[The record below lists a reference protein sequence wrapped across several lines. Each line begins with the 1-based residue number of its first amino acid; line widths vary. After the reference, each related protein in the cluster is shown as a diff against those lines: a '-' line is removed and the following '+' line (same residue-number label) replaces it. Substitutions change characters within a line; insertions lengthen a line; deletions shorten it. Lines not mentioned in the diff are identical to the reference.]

1 MEVFLILNFYFF
13 LNLIFC
19 EICKKK
25 YVFLKIFSILDLYLY
40 LILYSTVLI
49 ICFSV
54 IGFLEKFHIFLVSAI
69 LIFLILNFKKIF
81 KINISNFLK
90 ILLILNLYSVLCI
103 DKEFIWWDEFS
114 SWGLRTKKF

>member
-13 LNLIFC
+13 LGLIFC

-69 LIFLILNFKKIF
+69 LIFLILNFKKFF

-90 ILLILNLYSVLCI
+90 ILFILNLILVLCI
-103 DKEFIWWDEFS
+103 DRNLYGGTNFQVGD
-114 SWGLRTKKF
+114 